1 MIASTS
7 EGGGFRVLGTLR
19 EESQREVIFGDGFE
33 SGDTSAWSA
42 TYPAPGLPAG
52 IVLMFDLPAC
62 PAGWSLLTA
71 TAGRTLVGVPAGGSL
86 GGLQGSP
93 LADLGVPSHVHS
105 YSGSGTSTSA
115 PPHNHWWSIL
125 WTDHH
130 WTTYDLDYQV
140 HTIFEWTDDPPGID
154 NSGVGYYPFSAAP
167 DTTFGTSDAGG
178 HEHDFNMSG
187 TTALAAGHLPYLQL
201 LVCEKD

>member
-1 MIASTS
+1 
-7 EGGGFRVLGTLR
+7 
-19 EESQREVIFGDGFE
+19 
-33 SGDTSAWSA
+33 
-42 TYPAPGLPAG
+42 
-52 IVLMFDLPAC
+52 
-62 PAGWSLLTA
+62 
-71 TAGRTLVGVPAGGSL
+71 
-86 GGLQGSP
+86 
-93 LADLGVPSHVHS
+93 
-105 YSGSGTSTSA
+105 
-115 PPHNHWWSIL
+115 
-125 WTDHH
+125 
-130 WTTYDLDYQV
+130 LDYQV